1 MDTHSA
7 LAGDLSGVP
16 ESPVVGDSSRALLAR
31 RTRYPK
37 GHHIQP
43 HWHSRA
49 QFLFAVEGTMR
60 VRTPRH
66 VWIVPPSR
74 ALWLPARTAHEL
86 QMDGVVEMRSFY
98 LNDAAAAGM
107 LPPAWCSTSR
117 RSCASWWYARSRCPS
132 ATTRT
137 DPRAWSRAC

>member
-74 ALWLPARTAHEL
+74 ALWLPARTTSSRRS
-86 QMDGVVEMRSFY
+86 GVTSSTTQEAGMP
-98 LNDAAAAGM
+98 AAAA
-107 LPPAWCSTSR
+107 SFR
-117 RSCASWWYARSRCPS
+117 
-132 ATTRT
+132 
-137 DPRAWSRAC
+137 